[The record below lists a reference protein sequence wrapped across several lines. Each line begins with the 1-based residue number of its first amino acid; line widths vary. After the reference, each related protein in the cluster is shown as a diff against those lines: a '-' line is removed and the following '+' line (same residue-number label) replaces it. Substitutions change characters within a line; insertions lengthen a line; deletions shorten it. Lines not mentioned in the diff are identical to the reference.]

1 LIILFFMKSTQLF
14 SLTLHLGTYQSFI
27 ERITQLALTGSGSYV
42 CVANVHM
49 LAETY
54 KDVAYSQL
62 IREADLVT
70 PDGMPLTWALKL
82 LHNIQQ
88 ERVAGMD
95 LLPDLLAVAEK
106 KNLGIFFYGGT
117 QEMLEKTDAFI
128 RTHYPSLTKKHFYS
142 PPFRALTDAERQEDI
157 KRINQSDTQL
167 VVVVLG
173 CPKQEKWMA
182 AMKND
187 LHACMIGL
195 GGALPVLIG
204 MQKRAPDWMQ
214 SAGLEWL
221 YRLFQEPRRLVKR
234 YVETNTLFIWLLL
247 REGLCSRHRKTH

>member
-1 LIILFFMKSTQLF
+1 MKSIQLF
-14 SLTLHLGTYQSFI
+14 SLTLNLGKYTSFI
-27 ERITQLALTGSGSYV
+27 DQITHLALSGTGSYV

-54 KDVAYSQL
+54 KDAAYAQL

-82 LHNIQQ
+82 LHNIRQ

-106 KNLGIFFYGGT
+106 KQLGIFFYGGT
-117 QEMLEKTDAFI
+117 PEMLEKTDAFI
-128 RTHYPSLTKKHFYS
+128 RTHYPGISKKCFYS
-142 PPFRALTDAERQEDI
+142 PPFRNLTETERQEDI
-157 KRINQSDTQL
+157 ERINQAGTQL
-167 VVVVLG
+167 VMVILG

-182 AMKND
+182 TMKKD
-187 LHACMIGL
+187 IHACMIGL

-214 SAGLEWL
+214 KAGLEWL
-221 YRLFQEPRRLVKR
+221 YRLFQEPRRLLKR
-234 YVETNTLFIWLLL
+234 YLETNTLFIWLLL
-247 REGLCSRHRKTH
+247 REGILARHRKPQ